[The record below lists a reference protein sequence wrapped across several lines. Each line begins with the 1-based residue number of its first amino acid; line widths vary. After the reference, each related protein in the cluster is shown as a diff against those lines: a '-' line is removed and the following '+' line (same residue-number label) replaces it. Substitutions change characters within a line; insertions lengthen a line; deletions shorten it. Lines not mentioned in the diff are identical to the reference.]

1 MRNQN
6 SDARQGDAQNAN
18 PVGGALIATISGGF
32 RHGSAN
38 LQSEGT
44 GNGAWHV
51 AGSNLLALLEPH
63 DSKVLLGVTA
73 MTMSGRSWGSPSQNL
88 SELTLEGER
97 ESGVDI
103 LDGGNTDF
111 VPSEWIHDHYA
122 LSTNADSG
130 YDVVGKNNAQNQGNN
145 GNAADTSLL
154 AGVEALQAGDTTQDQ
169 TCNGNDITRGGS
181 FHPEIVA
188 CKEQLNGNL

>member
-6 SDARQGDAQNAN
+6 SYARQGNAQKAN
-18 PVGGALIATISGGF
+18 PVRGALVAPVSGF
-32 RHGSAN
+32 FLHGSSN
-38 LQSEGT
+38 LKSEGA
-44 GNGAWHV
+44 GNGAGQV
-51 AGSNLLALLEPH
+51 ARSNLLTILESH
-63 DSKVLLGVTA
+63 DRKVLLGVTPVA
-73 MTMSGRSWGSPSQNL
+73 MPRRSRGGPSQNL

-111 VPSEWIHDHYA
+111 VPSEWIHDYYA
-122 LSTNADSG
+122 LTTHADSG

-188 CKEQLNGNL
+188 RKEQFNGNL

>member
-6 SDARQGDAQNAN
+6 SYAWKGNAQNAN
-18 PVGGALIATISGGF
+18 PVGGALVASVSGFFG
-32 RHGSAN
+32 HGSAN
-38 LQSEGT
+38 LQGEGA
-44 GNGAWHV
+44 GNGAGQI
-51 AGSNLLALLEPH
+51 AGSNLLTFLETH

-73 MTMSGRSWGSPSQNL
+73 VSESGWSWGSPSQNL
-88 SELTLEGER
+88 SEFTSEGES

-103 LDGGNTDF
+103 FDGGNTDF
-111 VPSEWIHDHYA
+111 VPSEWVHDHYA

-145 GNAADTSLL
+145 GNAADASLC

-188 CKEQLNGNL
+188 RKEQFNGNL